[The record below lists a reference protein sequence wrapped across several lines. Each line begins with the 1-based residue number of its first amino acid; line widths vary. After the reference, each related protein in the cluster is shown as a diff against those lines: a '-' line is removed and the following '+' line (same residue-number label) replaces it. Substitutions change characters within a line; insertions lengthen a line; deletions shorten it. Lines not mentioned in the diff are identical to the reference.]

1 MIVQITKQ
9 NGVVQTFNCDFA
21 ALSMRNCFIM
31 QYRETDLTIATISPR
46 FDNVC
51 KIKYCDGETGEKG
64 ELDGNYELTEI
75 RKSDNTYFIVL
86 DSLT

>member
-1 MIVQITKQ
+1 MTVQITNQ
-9 NGVVQTFNCDFA
+9 NGVVQTFDCDFA
-21 ALSMRNCFIM
+21 ALSMRNGFAM

-51 KIKYCDGETGEKG
+51 KIEYCDDKTGEKG
-64 ELDGNYELTEI
+64 ELVGDYELIEI

-86 DSLT
+86 DSST